1 MHRGD
6 RFKASVVAFGFM
18 ALLLLSPAGAVLDRL
33 SSGLGE
39 HAGWAWIG
47 LAMIVFWATYFT
59 FRAVRLRRERSE
71 LLPPERA
78 PD

>member
-39 HAGWAWIG
+39 HAGSAWIG

-59 FRAVRLRRERSE
+59 LRAVRLRREHSE